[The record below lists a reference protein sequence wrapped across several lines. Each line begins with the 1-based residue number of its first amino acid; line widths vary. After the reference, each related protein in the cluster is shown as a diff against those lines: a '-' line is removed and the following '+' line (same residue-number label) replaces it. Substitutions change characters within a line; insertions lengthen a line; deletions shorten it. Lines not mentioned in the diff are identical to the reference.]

1 MNKSRNVA
9 PLELSDDEVKSLIT
23 ETLLKAQNVFP
34 KMKIEDLEV
43 GARRPAGSEG
53 VLSAWRISTNLGN
66 FDISNNLRLVR
77 IAPEP
82 EARLKKKGSLPEVVQ
97 SLYSA
102 WCSDWSTFSMDF
114 DKKKDAG
121 GWVHG
126 RQVQT
131 SEEICIFPNVCSFRF
146 YDEGDLETFSR
157 SDLVYTRTSA
167 VRVSVDA
174 ATTAIGKVAKKNKL
188 EFLEAPA
195 LIARLEGEE
204 VKACYVSRGTNAKG
218 YSAIVIL
225 DADSGDVLRA
235 DG

>member
-1 MNKSRNVA
+1 MKCAAAIAACASSCRNEIGAHGPEFTFRFEWRPNATLCCSDMNKSRKVA

-43 GARRPAGSEG
+43 GARQPAGSEG

-66 FDISNNLRLVR
+66 FDISNNLRVVR

-82 EARLKKKGSLPEVVQ
+82 EARLKKNGSLPEVVQ

-131 SEEICIFPNVCSFRF
+131 SEEI
-146 YDEGDLETFSR
+146 LHFSKC
-157 SDLVYTRTSA
+157 LQF
-167 VRVSVDA
+167 SV
-174 ATTAIGKVAKKNKL
+174 L
-188 EFLEAPA
+188 
-195 LIARLEGEE
+195 
-204 VKACYVSRGTNAKG
+204 
-218 YSAIVIL
+218 
-225 DADSGDVLRA
+225 
-235 DG
+235 